1 MTSESGFSGKRLR
14 KFREDKK
21 LTRAAVARRAGV
33 DAEEIE
39 QIETGALD
47 PVLGRLLRIA
57 EAIEVPL
64 ADLFSLPPAAT
75 EVTIHITPTD
85 AAASGAAVHI
95 IPVPI
100 VLGEI
105 AAGNARIVD
114 DAILGWLVLLKEEFG
129 RQSSNLAAV
138 RIVGK
143 SMEPELPGGCVA
155 VVDRN
160 DRVITSEGIYA
171 VRDPDGGCTVKRI
184 EVLDAEHAA
193 LIPSNRSEFKVEF
206 IKLEL
211 GESIADRTIGRVIW
225 IGQSFASGT
234 QAAENSPPY
243 GRADLGLAKDFPQ
256 PPPEDSQNSF

>member
-1 MTSESGFSGKRLR
+1 MTSESSFSGQRLR

-114 DAILGWLVLLKEEFG
+114 DAIWAGWFFRRRNSAGKP
-129 RQSSNLAAV
+129 
-138 RIVGK
+138 RIW
-143 SMEPELPGGCVA
+143 
-155 VVDRN
+155 R
-160 DRVITSEGIYA
+160 
-171 VRDPDGGCTVKRI
+171 
-184 EVLDAEHAA
+184 
-193 LIPSNRSEFKVEF
+193 PSGSWAKAW
-206 IKLEL
+206 
-211 GESIADRTIGRVIW
+211 SP
-225 IGQSFASGT
+225 
-234 QAAENSPPY
+234 NSPAVASP
-243 GRADLGLAKDFPQ
+243 
-256 PPPEDSQNSF
+256 

>member
-100 VLGEI
+100 VPGFI
-105 AAGNARIVD
+105 PP
-114 DAILGWLVLLKEEFG
+114 FG
-129 RQSSNLAAV
+129 FHC
-138 RIVGK
+138 G
-143 SMEPELPGGCVA
+143 ELPGIIAAPKTPQFAYKSLANKVSAPKALPQSRRTGGSTGSPGVA
-155 VVDRN
+155 
-160 DRVITSEGIYA
+160 
-171 VRDPDGGCTVKRI
+171 
-184 EVLDAEHAA
+184 
-193 LIPSNRSEFKVEF
+193 
-206 IKLEL
+206 
-211 GESIADRTIGRVIW
+211 
-225 IGQSFASGT
+225 
-234 QAAENSPPY
+234 
-243 GRADLGLAKDFPQ
+243 
-256 PPPEDSQNSF
+256 